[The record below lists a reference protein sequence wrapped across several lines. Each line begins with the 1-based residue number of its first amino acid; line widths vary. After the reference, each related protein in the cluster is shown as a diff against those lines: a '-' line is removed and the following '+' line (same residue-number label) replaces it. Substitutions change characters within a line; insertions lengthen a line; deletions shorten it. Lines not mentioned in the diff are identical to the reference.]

1 MFGRFSEESQKIIVL
16 SKEEMKKLMHPYVGT
31 EHLLLSIL
39 KNDKELSDRLK
50 KHNLTYKVF
59 RDELINIVGKGSE
72 KVNNYVFTPLYRL
85 ILESVTVESKENESI
100 VQVQDL
106 LFTLLNSKEGI
117 AYRVLL
123 SLNIDVDKIKN
134 ELKVKVIKKTN
145 KKTLLDSLATDFS
158 KMKFDVVTG
167 RDEEIER
174 LIEVLSRKNKCN
186 PLLIGEAGVGKTA
199 IVEELSRR
207 ISLKKVPNSL
217 IDKKIYSLDM
227 ATSVAGTKYRGEFED
242 RIKKI
247 INELENNENIILFID
262 EVHTLV
268 GAGGAEGAIDAS
280 NIFKP
285 ALARGTLKI
294 IGATTIKEY
303 KKYIEKDSALDRRFQ
318 KIYVDE
324 PDEEKLKDILLN
336 LKTSYEKYHNV
347 IISNEVIDNI
357 INLSKKYIYDRF
369 EPDKSIDI
377 LDEVCAKVSLKE
389 LKIEKDLISLESS
402 LREIKEKKNKY
413 ISLNNLDRAYYYK
426 DKENNLIHRID
437 NLKNKLSENKKIKTV
452 SINDVK
458 KVISSKSKIP
468 IYEINN
474 DLNKMVKIMEKRL
487 KDNIIGQECAVNSLI
502 DITKKI
508 KLGFKDK
515 CYSLLLCGP
524 TGVGKTYISKI
535 FSESLVGKNN
545 VIKIDM
551 GEYIDSASINKL
563 IGSPAGYIGYDD
575 NKSILEEI
583 RNKPFS
589 VLILDEIEKCNKRV
603 LNFFLNILDEG
614 KCTLANGNVIRFDNV
629 VIIMTSNAFISKK
642 TVGFNNYSLNTLND
656 YFSKEFLNRIDEV
669 ISFDKLSI
677 RDIKRIYNKEV
688 LKYIKKY
695 NLKDS
700 AIKKIEKKVIKDSN
714 YEEYGARKLCK
725 MIRNNIEKE
734 IIGLITLNT

>member
-217 IDKKIYSLDM
+217 INKKIYSLDM

-535 FSESLVGKNN
+535 FSETLVGKNN

>member
-535 FSESLVGKNN
+535 FSETLVGKNN